1 MKARN
6 YAESYRLRR
15 GSYFI
20 KCDVSKSADVKPW
33 SKTIATFGDWT
44 MLNNAGIEGDSA
56 PTADCTEENWDK
68 TIAINLRDLALH
80 AT

>member
-20 KCDVSKSADVKPW
+20 KCDVSKSADKAMVENHSYFWAIDYALTMPVLKEILLPRLIVQRKIGIKP
-33 SKTIATFGDWT
+33 
-44 MLNNAGIEGDSA
+44 L
-56 PTADCTEENWDK
+56 P
-68 TIAINLRDLALH
+68 
-80 AT
+80 